1 MSNSSYRNKEHDTVH
16 HITSRIAHR
25 VRFLQDEAE
34 RTDLVEMIRRAAEF
48 VGIKLIGWCVMV
60 NHFHILAF
68 LPQPVELPE
77 DEVVRRYGV
86 LKGASAAAALRNKLG
101 ALRSRGEEG
110 GKEATACLDAIRG
123 RMYKVGSFMKI
134 VKQWFSEEYNRR
146 TDHKGTLW
154 EGPYYDRIV
163 PYRQGKIKEC
173 LGYVHLNPIRA
184 AACATFD
191 GYKWSSYYDFKR
203 GDETAVAGM
212 RFVYDAKKDDGSEL
226 TLPEI
231 AEIHEMLLCDLLEA
245 EKRRMAE
252 DIARKRTAGQ
262 VVPLDPLTTE
272 AMVAQ
277 AAEHMAKVNVASME
291 LQEQRQHAKSMC
303 EKRKATE
310 GELVTLVEMYPG
322 IRSDQ
327 LLELLGVSKSTLY
340 RFLSALKESG
350 ALVQDGKGAG
360 WRKSQL
366 GQQV

>member
-1 MSNSSYRNKEHDTVH
+1 MSNSSCRNKEYDTVH
-16 HITSRIAHR
+16 HITSRIAHK

-48 VGIKLIGWCVMV
+48 SGIRLIGWCVMV

-68 LPQPVELPE
+68 LPQPVKLPD

-86 LKGASAAAALRNKLG
+86 LKGARAAVALQTKLDG
-101 ALRSRGEEG
+101 LRSGGEEWA
-110 GKEATACLDAIRG
+110 KEAADCLDAIRG

-154 EGPYYDRIV
+154 EGPYHDRIV
-163 PYRQGKIKEC
+163 AYRQSEIRKC

-191 GYKWSSYYDFKR
+191 GYRWSSYCDFKQ
-203 GDETAVAGM
+203 GDEAAVAGM
-212 RFVYDAKKDDGSEL
+212 RFVYDAKKEDGSEL
-226 TLPEI
+226 SLSEI
-231 AEIHEMLLCDLLEA
+231 AGMHEEFLCDLLED
-245 EKRRMAE
+245 EKRRIAE
-252 DIARKRTAGQ
+252 DIARKRAAGQ
-262 VVPLDPLTTE
+262 EVPLDPLTTE

-277 AAEHMAKVNVASME
+277 AAEHMSKVSIASME
-291 LQEQRQHAKSMC
+291 LQEQRQHAKSVRD
-303 EKRKATE
+303 KRKVAE
-310 GELVTLVEMYPG
+310 KELVSLVEVYPG

-327 LLELLGVSKSTLY
+327 LLELLGVSKSALY
-340 RFLSALKESG
+340 RLLSGLKESG
-350 ALVQDGKGAG
+350 LLVQDGKGGG

-366 GQQV
+366 GKQV